1 MVAAMSGVR
10 IGWQAYLARFGKNHE
25 AQILRTTGGV
35 TPYSTGNRLENLHRL
50 GRIDKETFDYRMSLV
65 KRWGAYY
72 RDAGAVVR
80 HDHPTDQWRRVCEG
94 GYQRRIKR
102 GNYE

>member
-72 RDAGAVVR
+72 RDEGAVVR
-80 HDHPTDQWRRVCEG
+80 EVHHPSLWTHISEG
-94 GYQRRIKR
+94 GYQRRIVR
-102 GNYE
+102 GHHG